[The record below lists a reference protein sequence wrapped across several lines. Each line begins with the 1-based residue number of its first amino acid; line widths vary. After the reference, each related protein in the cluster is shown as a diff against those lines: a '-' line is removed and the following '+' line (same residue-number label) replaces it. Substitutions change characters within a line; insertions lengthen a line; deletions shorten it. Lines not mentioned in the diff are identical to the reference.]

1 MIVQYKAWHKEMQKM
16 FDVKK
21 IDYSEETVLFVD
33 TFEDATFDD
42 IDLLQT
48 TSQTD
53 KNGKIIFEG
62 DIVELRVPNP
72 TLCGLYKVHRA
83 PSGEWRIDNSI
94 QGRAWKLAGSNN
106 CTIVG
111 NVFENNELLED

>member
-1 MIVQYKAWHKEMQKM
+1 MLVQYRAWHKEKQKM
-16 FDVKK
+16 FDIKA
-21 IDYSEETVLFVD
+21 IDYSERTVSFVG
-33 TFEDATFDD
+33 TFEGAIFDE

-53 KNGKIIFEG
+53 RVGKAIFDG

-72 TLCGLYKVHRA
+72 KLCGLYKVHRA

-94 QGRAWKLAGSNN
+94 QGRALKLAGSNN

-111 NVFENNELLED
+111 NVFENKELLDD

>member
-1 MIVQYKAWHKEMQKM
+1 M
-16 FDVKK
+16 
-21 IDYSEETVLFVD
+21 LFVD

-62 DIVELRVPNP
+62 DIV
-72 TLCGLYKVHRA
+72 
-83 PSGEWRIDNSI
+83 
-94 QGRAWKLAGSNN
+94 
-106 CTIVG
+106 
-111 NVFENNELLED
+111 